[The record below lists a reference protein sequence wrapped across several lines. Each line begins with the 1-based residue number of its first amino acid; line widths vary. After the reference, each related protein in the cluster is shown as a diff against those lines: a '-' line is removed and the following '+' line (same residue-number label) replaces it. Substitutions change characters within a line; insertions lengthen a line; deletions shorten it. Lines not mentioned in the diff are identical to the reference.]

1 MCVYTLRASL
11 PARRTGGGGAPDAKG
26 YVPHAPEAWHPSST
40 IRATK
45 SGRCDMWRTGGRAV
59 FLKAGEIAKCWRN
72 RAKKRLW
79 LAIGRRPSPAR
90 AG

>member
-1 MCVYTLRASL
+1 MEALPHLYLYLYQGRVEVLVNGSYLTTCGDYFGPRAAAVVCKQL
-11 PARRTGGGGAPDAKG
+11 GP
-26 YVPHAPEAWHPSST
+26 
-40 IRATK
+40 
-45 SGRCDMWRTGGRAV
+45 V

>member
-26 YVPHAPEAWHPSST
+26 YVPHAPKAWHPSST

-45 SGRCDMWRTGGRAV
+45 SGRCDMWRTGGRVTSILAQH
-59 FLKAGEIAKCWRN
+59 LPR
-72 RAKKRLW
+72 RAQNDLHAQHR
-79 LAIGRRPSPAR
+79 
-90 AG
+90 